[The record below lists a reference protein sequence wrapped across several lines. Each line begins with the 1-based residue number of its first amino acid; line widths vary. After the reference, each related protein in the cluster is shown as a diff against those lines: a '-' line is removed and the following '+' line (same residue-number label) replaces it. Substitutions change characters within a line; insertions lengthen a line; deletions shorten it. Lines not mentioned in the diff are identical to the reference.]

1 MNIVVAMKQVPDLQQ
16 VRIRGREPV
25 FDDVPLTLGNI
36 DKNALQAGVDLKE
49 TLGGKVIILSAG
61 NDDLEDTVKEG
72 LAADGDEA
80 YLVLDNKLNNASSEV
95 IAKVLAA
102 AMKNIDDVG
111 LALFGEGSAD
121 NYSGQ
126 VGPRVAEILGWPEV
140 GFAKKIEIKGNIAQ
154 VVRSLEDCEE
164 LVEVELPAVI
174 TVVSDINEAPIP
186 SVTKILKA
194 GKKPRETVTPD
205 EISAD
210 SKSDLKLQ
218 VISNLAPESDRKRVV
233 VKTVEELAAAIK
245 SEGYGGK

>member
-16 VRIRGREPV
+16 VRIRGREPI

-49 TLGGKVIILSAG
+49 AMGGNVIILSAG
-61 NDDLEDTVKEG
+61 SEDLEDTVKEG

-80 YLVLDNKLNNASSEV
+80 FLVLDDKLNGAPSDV
-95 IAKVLAA
+95 IAQVLAA
-102 AMKNIDDVG
+102 AVKKIDDVG
-111 LALFGEGSAD
+111 LLLFGEGSAD

-126 VGPRVAEILGWPEV
+126 VGPRVAELIGWAEV
-140 GFAKKIEIKGNIAQ
+140 GFAKSIEVNGNTAR

-194 GKKPRETVTPD
+194 GKKPRETMSPGEVG
-205 EISAD
+205 AD
-210 SKSDLKLQ
+210 VKANGKGQL
-218 VISNLAPESDRKRVV
+218 VSNLAPESDRKRIV
-233 VKTVEELAAAIK
+233 VKTVEELASAIK
-245 SEGYGGK
+245 SEGYGR

>member
-49 TLGGKVIILSAG
+49 AMNGNVIILSAG
-61 NDDLEDTVKEG
+61 SEDLEDTVKEG

-80 YLVLDNKLNNASSEV
+80 FLVLDNKLNGAPSDV
-95 IAKVLAA
+95 IARVLAA
-102 AMKNIDDVG
+102 AVKKIDDVG
-111 LALFGEGSAD
+111 LLLFGEGSAD

-126 VGPRVAEILGWPEV
+126 VGPRVAELIGWAEV
-140 GFAKKIEIKGNIAQ
+140 GFAKSIEVNGNIAR

-194 GKKPRETVTPD
+194 GKKPRETMSPGEVG
-205 EISAD
+205 AD
-210 SKSDLKLQ
+210 IKADGKVQL
-218 VISNLAPESDRKRVV
+218 VSNLAPESDRKRIV
-233 VKTVEELAAAIK
+233 VKTVDELAAAIK
-245 SEGYGGK
+245 SEGYGR